1 MLLKACLNGA
11 RPPGSHP
18 NLPFAP
24 DAVAAAAA
32 KAVAA
37 GAGAVHVHIRNAAE
51 QESLQA
57 RDLAATLE
65 AVRAAIPGT
74 PVGISTGNWIVADP
88 EERLA
93 LVRGWTV
100 LPDFA
105 SVNSHEEGAGD
116 LSRLLMERGVG
127 VEAGIWTPESAEQ
140 LVESGVAGGLLRV
153 LIEPR
158 GRTIDEALDT
168 IAGIDAV
175 LDAHDVDTPRLL
187 HGSGGTVW
195 PLITKAAE
203 WGYDTRIGLED
214 CLTLPD
220 GTPAPDNAAL
230 ITAALERIQAVSQ
243 SEGENDGP

>member
-18 NLPFAP
+18 NLPFTP
-24 DAVAAAAA
+24 DAVAAAAV

-37 GAGAVHVHIRNAAE
+37 GAGAVHVHIRNTAE
-51 QESLQA
+51 EESLQA
-57 RDLAATLE
+57 IDVATTLE
-65 AVRAAIPGT
+65 AVRAASPAT
-74 PVGISTGNWIVADP
+74 PVGISTGAWIVADP

-93 LVRGWTV
+93 LVREWTV
-100 LPDFA
+100 MPDFA

-116 LSRLLMERGVG
+116 LARLLMDRGVG
-127 VEAGIWTPESAEQ
+127 MEAGIWTPESAEQ

-158 GRTIDEALDT
+158 GRTASEALDT
-168 IAGIDAV
+168 TAGIEAV
-175 LDAHDVDTPRLL
+175 LDAHDIAAPRLL
-187 HGSGGTVW
+187 HGSRDTVW
-195 PLITKAAE
+195 PLITKSAE

-220 GTPAPDNAAL
+220 GRPALDNAAL
-230 ITAALERIQAVSQ
+230 IEAALERIRAA
-243 SEGENDGP
+243 GTM